1 VEFEQMTFSLQSSIV
16 MLALSLLLAWSPAAT
31 AQGDLPTAEAL
42 FEAHVDGIGGR
53 EAIEAQ
59 RNRVVYGSIDFDGEG
74 TQILIIYQQAPN
86 LMRYT
91 AESPGQFTITRGFDG
106 ENPWGIGPNGL
117 PVTVAEG
124 SDEARD
130 LRFNAVFAGDAAY
143 KTQYSS
149 MRTNERTLFDNKPV
163 FAVDVQT
170 FSGLS
175 QRIFF
180 DVESKLIIGKTQV
193 VQGSEGTPTELLFIY
208 DEYTDYEGVKLVSK
222 QRQVLGGKINT
233 IATHFVEVN
242 VDELPSF
249 SAPSGA
255 EASASVPVS
264 PGG

>member
-1 VEFEQMTFSLQSSIV
+1 MTFSFPSMIV
-16 MLALSLLLAWSPAAT
+16 TLALSLLLAWSPVAS
-31 AQGDLPTAEAL
+31 AQGDVPTAEAL
-42 FEAHVDGIGGR
+42 FEGHVEAIGGR
-53 EAIEAQ
+53 EAISAHK
-59 RNRVVYGSIDFDGEG
+59 NRVVYGSIDFDGEG

-106 ENPWGIGPNGL
+106 ENPWGIGPNGQ
-117 PVTVAEG
+117 PVAIAEE

-149 MRTNERTLFDNKPV
+149 MRSNERTLFDNKPV

-180 DVESKLIIGKTQV
+180 DVESKLIVGKTQV

-208 DEYTDYEGVKLVSK
+208 DEYTEYEGVKLVSK
-222 QRQVLGGKINT
+222 QRQILSGKVNT
-233 IATHFVEVN
+233 ITTHFVEVN
-242 VDELPSF
+242 VDDLPSF
-249 SAPSGA
+249 TAPTAA
-255 EASASVPVS
+255 EASAAAT